1 MITRECVSYVLPM
14 KLSIRLENEM
24 KNISV
29 ATLFFAG
36 VKAAKLE
43 IWYREQGK
51 IYGTELVSEKDV
63 EMYVFLEGEYK

>member
-1 MITRECVSYVLPM
+1 
-14 KLSIRLENEM
+14 M

-36 VKAAKLE
+36 VKAAKME